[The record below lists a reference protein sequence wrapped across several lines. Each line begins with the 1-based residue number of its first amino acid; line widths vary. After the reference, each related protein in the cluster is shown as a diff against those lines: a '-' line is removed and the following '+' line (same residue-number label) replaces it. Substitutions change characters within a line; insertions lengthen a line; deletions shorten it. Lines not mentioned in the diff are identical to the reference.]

1 MRDIS
6 MAINTHQLG
15 FLDVKFMSNFHMM
28 GFFHLL
34 LSHIPVTKKAIVIYS
49 FISEKI
55 TGEQLTESRMTIRTD
70 NTRRMNHR
78 R

>member
-49 FISEKI
+49 FIGEKI
-55 TGEQLTESRMTIRTD
+55 TGEQLTGPRMTIH
-70 NTRRMNHR
+70 TRDTGRMDHR